1 MLCFPF
7 IATPGDS
14 ETGKLLAF
22 SGIGVGGQP
31 SASSRGIGIGG
42 GGGGGGG
49 RAASSGGQH
58 QRNQPPGQK
67 MNMCGLLSLQFYQ
80 PYFDVDTSQV
90 KARLLQA
97 AVPMRHTEPFL
108 RTGDD
113 AEGGGDGGEPDLYGP
128 VWVRERAPSES
139 QHKKGFDLPTP

>member
-1 MLCFPF
+1 MLRFPI
-7 IATPGDS
+7 IATLADS

-22 SGIGVGGQP
+22 SGIGIGEQP
-31 SASSRGIGIGG
+31 SAGSRGIGG
-42 GGGGGGG
+42 GGGGAG
-49 RAASSGGQH
+49 AASSGRQN

-97 AVPMRHTEPFL
+97 AVPMRKAEPFL

-113 AEGGGDGGEPDLYGP
+113 VEGGGDGGQPDLYGP
-128 VWVRERAPSES
+128 VWVRERAPSKS
-139 QHKKGFDLPTP
+139 QRKTDVDLITR